1 MSAFKMEKALND
13 HIAEE
18 IYSGYLY
25 LAMAAFCYEKGLNG
39 FAHWMKLQS
48 KEEWG
53 HAMKIYDFIV
63 QRGGRV
69 QLKEIKKPP
78 ADFGSAHPMMK
89 QVLAHEQKVSAALN
103 KLYEE
108 AGRLK
113 DNATQVMLQWFVGE
127 QVEEEAQVND
137 ILVQLQFISDKSS
150 AIFFIDRHLGK
161 REG

>member
-1 MSAFKMEKALND
+1 MSGFKMENALNN
-13 HIAEE
+13 HVGEE
-18 IYSGYLY
+18 VYSSYLY
-25 LAMAAFCYEKGLNG
+25 LAMAAFSYEQGLNG
-39 FAHWMKLQS
+39 FAHWLKIQS

-53 HAMKIYDFIV
+53 HAMKIFDFII
-63 QRGGRV
+63 QRGGRA

-78 ADFGSAHPMMK
+78 SDFGSAHKMMK

-108 AGRLK
+108 AGRMQ
-113 DNATQVMLQWFVGE
+113 DNATQVMLQWFISE
-127 QVEEEAQVND
+127 QVEEEAQVQD
-137 ILVQLQFISDKSS
+137 ILNQLEFISDKSS